1 MKSDKAI
8 EQTKKWIKDVIVAH
22 NICPFA
28 AKPVKEDTVYYAVE
42 DTADLASA
50 LEAFMLEC
58 NRLDMVPTIETS
70 FIIFTNSFED
80 FDDYLDF
87 LALAETL
94 IEEHAYDGVYQVASF
109 HPKYKFEG
117 SNELDAA
124 NYTNRSPYPM
134 LHIIRE
140 ESLEKAIALHPN
152 TEEIPQRNIE
162 FARGKGLKYM
172 KLLRDSCM
180 D

>member
-1 MKSDKAI
+1 
-8 EQTKKWIKDVIVAH
+8 
-22 NICPFA
+22 
-28 AKPVKEDTVYYAVE
+28 
-42 DTADLASA
+42 
-50 LEAFMLEC
+50 
-58 NRLDMVPTIETS
+58 MVPTIETS